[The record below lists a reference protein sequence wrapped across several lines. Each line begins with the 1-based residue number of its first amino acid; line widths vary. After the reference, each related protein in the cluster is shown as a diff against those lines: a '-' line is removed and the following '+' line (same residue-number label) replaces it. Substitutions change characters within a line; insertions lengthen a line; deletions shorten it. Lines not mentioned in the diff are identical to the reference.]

1 MKFLKVIPILA
12 LTAICIAP
20 EVLAQS
26 LLTDGQKSH
35 FNPGSIPRLKSQ
47 INFISNWLE
56 LFGGDGRNRAE
67 GNTGTGTYAL
77 NDLDFSGDG
86 RPGDRKGG
94 ASRTGEESLGN
105 CPMLASD
112 LTALIPETNLGL
124 TVDGHPT
131 FWFYVPYD
139 TQDVS
144 YATFMLL
151 DEEQNQVLAAP
162 ISVPL
167 SGVPGVIGVTL
178 PASSKELE
186 MDQEYHWYFTLECN
200 SKEASSNPHVHGWV
214 KRIAPI
220 AGIEP
225 NDYIAYGEHG
235 IWYNALTSLVRMRQQ
250 DGQNLTVQQDWA
262 DLLKAV
268 QLESLTNVSI
278 VDCCEE
284 VETSNGI

>member
-1 MKFLKVIPILA
+1 MNFLKVMPILA

-26 LLTDGQKSH
+26 LLTNGQNSH
-35 FNPGSIPRLKSQ
+35 VNPGNLPSLKSQ
-47 INFISNWLE
+47 INFISHWLKS
-56 LFGGDGRNRAE
+56 FGDDGRNSSE
-67 GNTGTGTYAL
+67 NNTGTGTYAH

-139 TQDVS
+139 TQNVS
-144 YATFMLL
+144 YAKFMLL
-151 DEEQNQVLAAP
+151 DEDQNSVLAAP
-162 ISVPL
+162 ISIPL

-186 MDQEYHWYFTLECN
+186 MDQEYHWYFELECN
-200 SKEASSNPHVHGWV
+200 SKEPSSNLRVDGWV

-220 AGIEP
+220 AGIEA

-235 IWYNALTSLVRMRQQ
+235 IWYNALTALIRMRQQ
-250 DGQNLTVQQDWA
+250 DGQNLTLQQDWE

-268 QLESLTNVSI
+268 KLESLTNVSI